1 MISAEEINL
10 SNKYIPEIIRKEAIT
25 ALRYFPELKNTE
37 IRFQFKKD
45 IKKSTMQAQPTWASF
60 FKGKKGRGYII
71 LISKKIKIDQEA
83 FTIEDIPS
91 DVITGWLGHELGH
104 VMDYR
109 DRSSLGMVFFGIK
122 YLFSKAHIK
131 EVERAADTFA
141 IMHGMGE
148 YIIKTKN
155 FILDH
160 AQISETYKKRIRSF
174 YMSPE
179 EVMELIN
186 DGAFKKTVTS

>member
-1 MISAEEINL
+1 M
-10 SNKYIPEIIRKEAIT
+10 
-25 ALRYFPELKNTE
+25 
-37 IRFQFKKD
+37 
-45 IKKSTMQAQPTWASF
+45 
-60 FKGKKGRGYII
+60 
-71 LISKKIKIDQEA
+71 
-83 FTIEDIPS
+83 
-91 DVITGWLGHELGH
+91 ITGWLGHELGH

-109 DRSSLGMVFFGIK
+109 NRSSLGMVFFGIK

-186 DGAFKKTVTS
+186 DGAFKKTATS

>member
-25 ALRYFPELKNTE
+25 ALRYFPELKDTE

-109 DRSSLGMVFFGIK
+109 NRSSLGMVFFGIK

-186 DGAFKKTVTS
+186 DGAFKKTATS

>member
-25 ALRYFPELKNTE
+25 ALRYFPELKDTE

-109 DRSSLGMVFFGIK
+109 NRSSLGMVFFGIK

-131 EVERAADTFA
+131 EVSRIPLED
-141 IMHGMGE
+141 
-148 YIIKTKN
+148 KN
-155 FILDH
+155 STN
-160 AQISETYKKRIRSF
+160 QKSN
-174 YMSPE
+174 
-179 EVMELIN
+179 EL
-186 DGAFKKTVTS
+186 